1 MRKIYLVW
9 SIAVFGVIGTVYGT
23 YSLIYASNHGKEL
36 PVYGILLLIFG
47 LVALITFLVLY
58 IISFIQEKK
67 RKKNKPEPTPTFEE
81 TVADEEAFEPTI
93 EEVKS
98 TPVSKPEPKDEEEY
112 EPRPQRSYS
121 SSSSSYY
128 VSTVYVKEV
137 GCGTLLRVEGNRIV
151 DMRTNT
157 YYRIENNM
165 VMQEGYGPVFEIR
178 GNQIK
183 DAFGGYLYEISG
195 SNINRVFGGY
205 YASISG
211 NYITIFDLSK
221 KYEMTDS
228 LSKHQILVVAAL
240 LFGKY

>member
-9 SIAVFGVIGTVYGT
+9 SIAVFGVIGTVYGG

-36 PVYGILLLIFG
+36 PIYGVLLLIFG
-47 LVALITFLVLY
+47 LIALITFLVLY

-67 RKKNKPEPTPTFEE
+67 RKKNKPVPTPTIEE
-81 TVADEEAFEPTI
+81 TVAEEEAFEPTI
-93 EEVKS
+93 DEVKS
-98 TPVSKPEPKDEEEY
+98 TPLRKSEPEEKEY

-121 SSSSSYY
+121 SSASSYY
-128 VSTVYVKEV
+128 ASTTYIKEV
-137 GCGTLLRVEGNRIV
+137 GYGPILRMEGNRIV
-151 DMRTNT
+151 DMRSNT

-178 GNQIK
+178 VNQIK

-211 NYITIFDLSK
+211 NYITLFDLSK

-228 LSKHQILVVAAL
+228 LSKRQILVVAVL